1 MKLRRVRESN
11 LQFYCVATP
20 RAKVRDELAVLPA
33 RGMRDNPP
41 TRHFAA
47 PGIAAIMNAPEPV
60 WKTHLKVED
69 GDETFYHHLNPQLAE
84 IFGEAPRVMLD
95 VGCATGMFGEFIKQ
109 KYPGTRVIG
118 VELNRAAAASARS
131 RLDHVFDKRFEEVD
145 LAEAGV
151 GAREIDTVIVA
162 DVLEHMYDP
171 WRFLVDLRERISPK
185 AQVIAS
191 IPNARH
197 LGLMGDVLGKGI
209 WPYSDKGL
217 LDITHIRFFT
227 NLEIQ
232 RMFFETGYKI
242 EAIGSN
248 VDTAFLPLFKEYQD
262 KTPINLR
269 VGRVVIENVT
279 RAELGE
285 LCTWQFFVRARPA

>member
-1 MKLRRVRESN
+1 
-11 LQFYCVATP
+11 
-20 RAKVRDELAVLPA
+20 
-33 RGMRDNPP
+33 
-41 TRHFAA
+41 
-47 PGIAAIMNAPEPV
+47 MNAPLPA
-60 WKTHLKVED
+60 WKTHLRVED
-69 GDETFYHHLNPQLAE
+69 GDESFYNHLNPQLAE

-109 KYPGTRVIG
+109 KYPGSRVIG
-118 VELNRAAAASARS
+118 VELNRAAAKAART
-131 RLDHVFDKRFEEVD
+131 RLDHVFDKAFEEVD
-145 LAEAGV
+145 LAEAGI
-151 GAREIDTVIVA
+151 GPREVDTVIVA

-171 WRFLVDLRERISPK
+171 WRFLVDLRDRISPT

-191 IPNARH
+191 IPNSRH
-197 LGLMGDVLGKGI
+197 IGLLGDVLEKGI

-248 VDTAFLPLFKEYQD
+248 MDTAFLPLFRAYQD
-262 KTPINLR
+262 KTPVNLR
-269 VGRVVIENVT
+269 VGRITMENVT

-285 LCTWQFFVRARPA
+285 LCTWQFFVRARPAPITQAIQPA